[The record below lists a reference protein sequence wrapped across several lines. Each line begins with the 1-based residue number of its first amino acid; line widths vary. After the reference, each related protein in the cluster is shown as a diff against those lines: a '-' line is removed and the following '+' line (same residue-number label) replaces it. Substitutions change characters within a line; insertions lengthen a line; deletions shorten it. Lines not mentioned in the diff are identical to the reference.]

1 MNRKVMTT
9 VLIAMTIGVSY
20 MSYGGFSLT
29 DALDI
34 KDKRFDLGKKHKEA
48 KKDKVDAARPTN
60 PQGNSTRG
68 KQARKQE
75 KGGDGNPSSESPAT
89 DKQVQEPNP
98 KTNDK
103 TCSASQK
110 TDAQVRQER
119 IKRMKEGS
127 VNEDKQPSPTTTVVA
142 SEKMPT
148 PKFEDR
154 PTYTAELQQK
164 AESGDAAAQLD
175 LALCYD
181 CGYGVEKNPVEAHK
195 WFLKAAEQGNGR
207 AQNAVGN
214 DYANGT
220 GGVEKNLEEALR
232 WYRKSA
238 EQECGYGQNSMGWCY
253 EWGKGVEKD
262 MEEAVKWYRK
272 SAEQGCANGQ
282 ISFGNCYLNGKGV
295 EKNMAEAVKW
305 YRKSAEQG
313 NPRGQFLLGAFYLQ
327 GVGVEKDMVE
337 GVKWLR
343 ASAEQGNC
351 FAQNCIGALY
361 QEGTGVEKN
370 LSEAVKWYRKSAEQG
385 GAEGQCSLGSCYF
398 YGIGVEKNFVEAVK
412 WYRKSAEQGN
422 SEGQWRLGLCYQ
434 RGNGVKK
441 DLVEAVK
448 WYRKSAEKGDA
459 MGQALLGDCYF
470 KGYGVKGD
478 MDEAFKWLSKSAK
491 QGNEIAKD
499 FLAKPEFSMVRVA
512 RGSAEDIEAGEACLQ
527 KLKEFKKDGRF
538 SVEAPAP
545 KDILVIK
552 GLYIGMPIDD
562 ALVACGKI
570 AASSN
575 DFLVAD
581 SRMIETEAWAN
592 CKAFKSLMKNFN
604 GVCVLSCRGIDNIQD
619 AKKLCVVRPDGEGKV
634 RQIFFTR
641 LGIDDIFKS
650 SDLSTEEFAKAL
662 QDNYP
667 KIASL
672 AKTVE
677 DKRKNEADMREY
689 RWRCIAGGCNVEL
702 YENTVVVDGEEIDLR
717 KYKSV
722 MANDPNAF
730 GVALGEGLFSKYFCI
745 DVKAKKSNGS
755 FD

>member
-1 MNRKVMTT
+1 
-9 VLIAMTIGVSY
+9 
-20 MSYGGFSLT
+20 MSYGAFPLK

-34 KDKRFDLGKKHKEA
+34 KAKRFDMG
-48 KKDKVDAARPTN
+48 KKDKKAKKSKVDDAKPTN
-60 PQGNSTRG
+60 TQGNSTVG
-68 KQARKQE
+68 KQERKQQKKE
-75 KGGDGNPSSESPAT
+75 DGNPSSESPAT
-89 DKQVQEPNP
+89 DKQVQESNP

-110 TDAQVRQER
+110 TDAQVRQAR

-127 VNEDKQPSPTTTVVA
+127 VNEDKQPSPTTTVAA
-142 SEKMPT
+142 SEKMPM
-148 PKFEDR
+148 PKFEDK

-181 CGYGVEKNPVEAHK
+181 RGYGVEKNTVEAHK

-262 MEEAVKWYRK
+262 MEEALRWYRK

-282 ISFGNCYLNGKGV
+282 NSLGACYLNGKGV
-295 EKNMAEAVKW
+295 EKDMAEAVKW
-305 YRKSAEQG
+305 YCR
-313 NPRGQFLLGAFYLQ
+313 
-327 GVGVEKDMVE
+327 
-337 GVKWLR
+337 
-343 ASAEQGNC
+343 
-351 FAQNCIGALY
+351 
-361 QEGTGVEKN
+361 
-370 LSEAVKWYRKSAEQG
+370 
-385 GAEGQCSLGSCYF
+385 
-398 YGIGVEKNFVEAVK
+398 
-412 WYRKSAEQGN
+412 SAEQGN
-422 SEGQWRLGLCYQ
+422 SNGQFNLGWCYAQGMGLDKNLVEAAKWYRISAEQGHINGQAQMGLCYLA
-434 RGNGVKK
+434 GNGVPQDLEESAKWFRPIAEQGNVYAQAMLGYGYVIQKK
-441 DLVEAVK
+441 YAEAVP
-448 WYRKSAEKGDA
+448 WLRKAA
-459 MGQALLGDCYF
+459 MQGNDIGQCLLGVCYF
-470 KGYGVKGD
+470 EGKGVKED
-478 MDEAFKWLSKSAK
+478 IEEAFKWLSKSAK
-491 QGNEIAKD
+491 QGNTIAKD
-499 FLAKPEFSMVRVA
+499 TLEKPEFSMVRVV

-538 SVEAPAP
+538 SVEAAAP

-570 AASSN
+570 AASSD

-604 GVCVLSCRGIDNIQD
+604 GVCVLSCRNIDNIQD
-619 AKKLCVVRPDGEGKV
+619 ATKLCVVRQDGDGKV

-641 LGIDDIFKS
+641 EGIDDIFKS
-650 SDLSTEEFAKAL
+650 GNLSTEEFAKAL

-667 KIASL
+667 KISSL
-672 AKTVE
+672 EKTVRDRRE
-677 DKRKNEADMREY
+677 NNVDIREY
-689 RWRCIAGGCNVEL
+689 RWRCVAGGCNVEL
-702 YENTVVVDGEEIDLR
+702 YENTIIVDDEEVDFR

-730 GVALGEGLFSKYFCI
+730 GVAIGEGLFNKYFCI